1 MKNVLIVMVLSA
13 MLSRCA
19 TNSRSS
25 ALGGAIGAGTGAIL
39 GGIADPGKEGE
50 YRTRNVIV
58 GTALGGMA
66 GMISGSIIHEN
77 TEKKKQEAFLAGKRS
92 TPTVG
97 ATPSLQN
104 AKVEARWMES
114 KVVGNR
120 FIEGHF
126 EYVIVEPSRW
136 SPE

>member
-1 MKNVLIVMVLSA
+1 MKNVLIVMLLSA
-13 MLSRCA
+13 TLSRCA

-25 ALGGAIGAGTGAIL
+25 ALGGAIGASTGAIL

-77 TEKKKQEAFLAGKRS
+77 TEKKKQEAFLMGKRS

-97 ATPSLQN
+97 TTPALQN
-104 AKVEARWMES
+104 AKVEARWVES